1 MKQVLYFSASWCGPC
16 KAFRPLMESMQ
27 NEIPVTFIDVDAS
40 PQTAQQ
46 YNVKSVPTTIVVQNG
61 VEIGRAVGAKPKEEI
76 RALYNR

>member
-1 MKQVLYFSASWCGPC
+1 MKQILYFSSTWCQPC

-27 NEIPVTFIDVDAS
+27 NEIPVTFIDVDSS

-46 YNVKSVPTTIVVQNG
+46 YNIKSVPTTIVVQNG
-61 VEIGRAVGAKPKEEI
+61 VEIGRVVGAKPKEEI